1 MYLQCTDFLVS
12 VARQSAFKA
21 CFGYAIWSGIQRSGR
36 FGMGEDE
43 KEGELLGC
51 ATFAQLK
58 LPPDSDLVAVKK
70 AGAAFLED
78 ASEESDYDQPG

>member
-1 MYLQCTDFLVS
+1 
-12 VARQSAFKA
+12 
-21 CFGYAIWSGIQRSGR
+21 
-36 FGMGEDE
+36 MGEDE